1 MEMPGN
7 SVASKL
13 KIKELNGQ
21 ERPVARGGHKCGFGG
36 EERAEALVVRE
47 RRAQLIEDIA
57 YKLTDLITIISGR
70 VELLSESVPSIH
82 IKDLQEIR
90 QTALKGVV
98 FSELLLRSVQACRK
112 EMGI

>member
-1 MEMPGN
+1 MDKKDLWPEVGTN
-7 SVASKL
+7 AASA
-13 KIKELNGQ
+13 
-21 ERPVARGGHKCGFGG
+21 ARREQLAQGTGIGFGPNT
-36 EERAEALVVRE
+36 AEALVVRE

>member
-1 MEMPGN
+1 MDKKDLWPDAGTNGTSEEKRKQLAQGN
-7 SVASKL
+7 
-13 KIKELNGQ
+13 GT
-21 ERPVARGGHKCGFGG
+21 GFGPDT
-36 EERAEALVVRE
+36 AEALVVRE
-47 RRAQLIEDIA
+47 RRAQVIEDIA

-70 VELLSESVPSIH
+70 VELLSESVPSVH

-90 QTALKGVV
+90 RTALKGVA

>member
-1 MEMPGN
+1 MDRKDLWP
-7 SVASKL
+7 
-13 KIKELNGQ
+13 
-21 ERPVARGGHKCGFGG
+21 
-36 EERAEALVVRE
+36 EERVNATSGESVERLEQSGGNGFPSGTAEALMVRE

-70 VELLSESVPSIH
+70 VELLSESVPSVH
-82 IKDLQEIR
+82 VKDLQEIR
-90 QTALKGVV
+90 QTAMRGVA

>member
-1 MEMPGN
+1 MDKKDLWPEVRTNGTSGEGRK
-7 SVASKL
+7 SVAPGS
-13 KIKELNGQ
+13 ESVFPP
-21 ERPVARGGHKCGFGG
+21 ET
-36 EERAEALVVRE
+36 AEVLMVRE

-82 IKDLQEIR
+82 LRDLQEIR
-90 QTALKGVV
+90 QTAMKGVA
-98 FSELLLRSVQACRK
+98 FSEMLLRSVRACRK